1 MPNAAPPPPFSS
13 LPHFFLPQELSIL
26 DYKMLQFDFS
36 TAAAA
41 SLVAAHQL
49 TGAPFEDQ
57 AQKDLLHLAPFLRTS
72 DVLSCAN
79 ALWASHLALAASSLP
94 GYPGCA
100 GNS

>member
-1 MPNAAPPPPFSS
+1 
-13 LPHFFLPQELSIL
+13 
-26 DYKMLQFDFS
+26 MLQFDFS

-57 AQKDLLHLAPFLRTS
+57 AQQDLLHLAPFLRTS

-79 ALWASHLALAASSLP
+79 ALWASHLALASSS
-94 GYPGCA
+94 GYPCGSDSCDLGA
-100 GNS
+100 AAPAVAAR